1 MSESRRGA
9 GSPLDAGEEPENRDG
24 GFDEISLL
32 EEEFASESIAVEG
45 RSSRHGAPGSGKT
58 ERASESDRQHTATP
72 LAEPAQADPQADE
85 EEHDPPRGGVPLAAG
100 DGQTETEPGETEPGA
115 ECAPG
120 EEGPALETTLEAILF
135 AAATPLTISRL
146 TRILAPWKRAEL
158 VAALASLGSSL
169 ECSGRGVRLVETGAG
184 YQLRSAPECAAFVR
198 RIDSALAP
206 RLSRPTLETLA
217 IIAYRQPATR
227 GEIEAVRGVNCDAV
241 LGALLARRLI
251 QVVSRRQ
258 SPGRPAEY
266 GTTLEFLELFS
277 LRDLSDL
284 PPLPDPAAFGDLIAS
299 DSFTEEAASDGA
311 AAEDLEPGGDRLE
324 ADRGGPDPLWTGE
337 AQRQGGPRTRDEG
350 GSGQGSGDG

>member
-9 GSPLDAGEEPENRDG
+9 GSPLDAGEAPESRDG

-32 EEEFASESIAVEG
+32 EEEFASESIAVES
-45 RSSRHGAPGSGKT
+45 RPSRHGASGSGKT
-58 ERASESDRQHTATP
+58 ERASESDRQHEATR
-72 LAEPAQADPQADE
+72 LIEPAHADE
-85 EEHDPPRGGVPLAAG
+85 EEHDSPRGGALLAAG
-100 DGQTETEPGETEPGA
+100 PGQTETEPGGAEPGA
-115 ECAPG
+115 ECAPD
-120 EEGPALETTLEAILF
+120 EERPPLETTLEAILF
-135 AAATPLTISRL
+135 AAATPLPIGRL
-146 TRILAPWKRAEL
+146 TRILTPWKRPEL
-158 VAALASLGSSL
+158 VEALTSLGSNL
-169 ECSGRGVRLVETGAG
+169 ERSGRGVRLVETGAG

-284 PPLPDPAAFGDLIAS
+284 PPLPEPAAFGDLIAS

-337 AQRQGGPRTRDEG
+337 TQRQGGPRARDEG